1 MSPVPMYEVI
11 YGDLLSQIKAGA
23 LAPGDRLPSEPTLAS
38 QYGVS
43 RMTVRQALDQLEA
56 EHVVVRRR
64 GSGTY
69 VAQPSSTYRRMNRL
83 GSFGEEMGVS
93 EVSTEMKFQGA
104 VVAPDEVRTRLGLK
118 PRQKATRLLRVRLV
132 SGSPAAVQESWLPY
146 SLAPQLAREELVGGS
161 LYRTLFE
168 RWGVKLKW
176 AEQTISAVA
185 ADAERAGWLGV
196 AQGSPLIW
204 ITRVAF
210 ADDGTPIELAH
221 SWTRPEFPLLA
232 RLET

>member
-1 MSPVPMYEVI
+1 MYEVI
-11 YGDLLSQIKAGA
+11 YGDLLSQIKSGT
-23 LAPGDRLPSEPTLAS
+23 LAPGDRLSSEPALAS

-43 RMTVRQALDQLEA
+43 RMTVRQALDQLES
-56 EHVVVRRR
+56 EHLLVRRR

-69 VAQPSSTYRRMNRL
+69 VAEPSATYRRMNRL

-93 EVSTEMKFQGA
+93 EVTTDTKFQGS
-104 VVAPDEVRTRLGLK
+104 VVPPDEVRGRLGLK
-118 PRQKATRLLRVRLV
+118 PRQKAVRLLRVRLV
-132 SGSPAAVQESWLPY
+132 SGTPAAVQESWLPY
-146 SLAPQLAREELVGGS
+146 SLAPQLAREELIGGS
-161 LYRTLFE
+161 LYRTLLE

-185 ADAERAGWLGV
+185 ATGEHAGWLGV
-196 AQGSPLIW
+196 EQGSPLIS

-210 ADDGTPIELAH
+210 VDDGTPIELAH
-221 SWTRPEFPLLA
+221 SWTRPEFPLFA

>member
-1 MSPVPMYEVI
+1 MYEVI
-11 YGDLLSQIKAGA
+11 YGDLLSQIRAGT
-23 LAPGDRLPSEPTLAS
+23 LAPDDRLPSEPALAS

-56 EHVVVRRR
+56 EHLVVRRR

-83 GSFGEEMGVS
+83 GSFRDEMGIGDS
-93 EVSTEMKFQGA
+93 EVETEVKFQGA
-104 VVAPDEVRTRLGLK
+104 VVPPDDVRGRLGLK
-118 PRQKATRLLRVRLV
+118 PRQKAIRLLRVRLV
-132 SGSPAAVQESWLPY
+132 SGVPAALQESWLPY
-146 SLAPQLAREELVGGS
+146 SLAPQLAREELIGGS
-161 LYRTLFE
+161 LYRTLLE

-185 ADAERAGWLGV
+185 ATAEQAAWLGV
-196 AQGSPLIW
+196 EEGSPLIS

-210 ADDGTPIELAH
+210 TDDATPIELAH
-221 SWTRPEFPLLA
+221 SWTRPEFPLFA
-232 RLET
+232 RLEA